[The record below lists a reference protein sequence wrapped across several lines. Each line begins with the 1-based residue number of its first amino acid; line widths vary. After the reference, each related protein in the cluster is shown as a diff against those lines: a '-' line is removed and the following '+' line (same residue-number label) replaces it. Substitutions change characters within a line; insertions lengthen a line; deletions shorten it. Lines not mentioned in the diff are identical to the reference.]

1 MDLILWRHA
10 EAEAP
15 GSVGLDDKRPL
26 TKRGLRHA
34 GRMANWLDRRLP
46 ETARVIASPALRCT
60 QTADLLSR
68 QYKIRDELA
77 LQTSV
82 IDVLTVLRWPIL
94 QRPTLL
100 IGHQPWIGELVAN
113 LLGSPKCDVHVS
125 RGSVIWLRSKTH
137 DNVIQTRILT
147 VQNPR
152 FL

>member
-1 MDLILWRHA
+1 VDLILWRHA

-15 GSVGLDDKRPL
+15 GSVGLDNQRPL

-34 GRMANWLDRRLP
+34 ERTANWLDRRLP
-46 ETARVIASPALRCT
+46 ETARVISSPARRCT
-60 QTADLLSR
+60 QTADLLPR
-68 QYKIRDELA
+68 RYKIRDELA
-77 LQTSV
+77 VQTSV
-82 IDVLTVLRWPIL
+82 IDVLTVLRWPTL

-113 LLGSPKCDVHVS
+113 LLGSPKCDIHVS
-125 RGSVIWLRSKTH
+125 RGSVIWLRSKTRDGVTETH
-137 DNVIQTRILT
+137 ILT